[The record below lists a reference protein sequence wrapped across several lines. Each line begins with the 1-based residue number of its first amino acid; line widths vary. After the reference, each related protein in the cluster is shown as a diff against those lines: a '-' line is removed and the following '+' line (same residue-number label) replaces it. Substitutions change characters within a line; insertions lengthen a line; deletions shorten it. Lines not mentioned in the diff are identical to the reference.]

1 MSISVSSC
9 THVWICVYTT
19 CMPSAQGG
27 PEVGI
32 VFSQMS

>member
-27 PEVGI
+27 QKWALY
-32 VFSQMS
+32 SLR